1 MRGETA
7 LMAHIARAEN
17 QVSAAR
23 QSWNAT
29 SPSGCAE
36 CAQALERAVSELESA
51 CAAAAEG
58 PAPESARARI
68 EQLRRELDLF
78 GRLVDSATAFCRG
91 LEWIAAGT
99 EAAHSDLR
107 G

>member
-1 MRGETA
+1 MRDAAG

-17 QVSAAR
+17 YVSAAR

-29 SPSGCAE
+29 SPAGCAE
-36 CAQALERAVSELESA
+36 CAQALERAISELESA
-51 CAAAAEG
+51 SAAAAEG
-58 PAPESARARI
+58 PAAEGARERI

-78 GRLVDSATAFCRG
+78 GRVVDSATAFCRG
-91 LEWIAAGT
+91 LEWIGAGT
-99 EAAHSDLR
+99 EAAPSDLR